1 MSEINTI
8 SYQELNTAHIRH
20 RKYAERGVRLCI
32 LVLGERG
39 IGKSTFLNNLCNK
52 KIFPIVQD
60 SETLVDVP
68 QSSPTI
74 KLFTETVQLNEDKSA
89 PITLD
94 IVLFPGCG
102 DQIDNSKTPDQIRE
116 YLDDQFDAVLNEELR
131 IKRNRGD
138 LDNRPHVC
146 IYFIRATSRGL
157 GEFDIQIMKELES
170 RVNII
175 PVLAKADLLTEEE
188 LKLNKE
194 LVMRDINTHQIRI
207 FDFKDDRLVDSLLEV
222 EDGSS
227 FNSGRQIYPATLI
240 NDMLP
245 FSVVC
250 SDDEIIS
257 VNGAANHTRKYE
269 WGNVIVENGNHS
281 DFIYLKGILLG
292 SHLQEL
298 KDVTNEVFYENY
310 RTKMLLDKKVLTEY
324 MPDAVTLDSNEKCGS
339 IVGARRRNAFS
350 VSAGNHSPH
359 VTVKSDDSLNCKELE
374 EKNSIIKAYQR
385 RIDALE
391 GILKGTSVTLSPD
404 SNAEHKHDDFQ

>member
-1 MSEINTI
+1 M
-8 SYQELNTAHIRH
+8 
-20 RKYAERGVRLCI
+20 
-32 LVLGERG
+32 
-39 IGKSTFLNNLCNK
+39 
-52 KIFPIVQD
+52 QD

-257 VNGAANHTRKYE
+257 VNGAVNHTRKYE